1 MKQKR
6 IYMTDP
12 KSDSSP
18 VAESWDTYWHG
29 TGDVGAYS
37 SGGVS
42 HPVILSFWDDFFQ
55 SVKRHYGAPKIID
68 IASGNGAVVERAL
81 AVFGNEQPNF
91 TCLDVSDAAITN
103 IRNRF
108 SSVRGVIADA
118 CSMPLDTGAFD
129 IATSQFGVEYAGLEA
144 IDEAARLVAPGGRL
158 ALLLHSQAGSV
169 HQECTASLDAIV
181 RLQESKFVPYSIQMF
196 RAGFEACRGA
206 DRAPYEA
213 AATQLAPALK
223 ALESIMTQYGEHV
236 ASNTVARLYSDVGQ
250 IHSEIQRYEP
260 DEVLDWLNRM
270 DGELDAFAGRMSSMC
285 KSAIDSESFDRICA
299 GLRSQGFTIE
309 RAEPLATPDH
319 DLPLAWTL
327 VAAK

>member
-1 MKQKR
+1 MHDR
-6 IYMTDP
+6 PHP

-42 HPVILSFWDDFFQ
+42 HPVILSFWDEFFQ
-55 SVKRHYGAPKIID
+55 SVKQDYGAPKIID

-108 SSVRGVIADA
+108 SSVRGVVANA
-118 CSMPLDTGAFD
+118 CSIPLDTGGFD

-144 IDEAARLVAPGGRL
+144 IGEAARLVAPGGRL
-158 ALLLHSQAGSV
+158 ALLLHCQAGSV

-196 RAGFEACRGA
+196 RLGFEACRGA

-213 AATQLAPALK
+213 AATQLAPAVK

-236 ASNTVARLYSDVGQ
+236 ASDTIARLYSDVGQ

-299 GLRSQGFTIE
+299 GLRSQGFTTE

-319 DLPLAWTL
+319 DLPLAWVL